1 MSRPLRSLRL
11 LRRTTES
18 LDNLSGNSGEIFY
31 DSDNRTLR
39 VYSGIG
45 NDRAIL
51 STRSWTVQYVE
62 DNTFSGNYNDLTNLP
77 SIPADTADLT
87 NSAGFITQ
95 ADVDQSLSGI
105 DLTGLATVA
114 TTGDYNDLINTPI
127 VTPFSGDYLD
137 LTNLPTLFSGDYN
150 DLINKPTFSG
160 SYDDLTN
167 LPTLFSGSYDDLT
180 DKPTIPS
187 LTGYATE
194 SFVGTAIS
202 SLVDAAPG
210 ALDTLNELA
219 AALNDD
225 ANFASTVSLALQ
237 GKEPSITSGTTS
249 QYFRGDKTFQTLN
262 ATAVGLGNV
271 TNESKATM
279 FSSPTFTGTVSGV
292 TATHVGLGNVTNE
305 SKATMFSSPTFTGTV
320 SGVTATAVGLGNV
333 TNESKATMFTTPTF
347 TGTTTF
353 QQTMEV
359 VNTLIL
365 STGVVEHNFTFGS
378 VWVHTSISANFTANF
393 TNFNTTDNRAITV
406 ALVLVQSATP
416 RIPSAVQIG
425 GTPQTINWQGGAVP
439 TGNANK
445 IDIVNF
451 TFIRNIGTLRII
463 GSLSTFG

>member
-305 SKATMFSSPTFTGTV
+305 SKATMF
-320 SGVTATAVGLGNV
+320 
-333 TNESKATMFTTPTF
+333 TTPTF